1 MTVTVSTAS
10 SAAKFFRL
18 SSAVRVFVL
27 HAARRNHSS
36 GSVFGVAG
44 LGQMHQR
51 LGWHAADVDARQHLV
66 GLFDHGDARAVATHG
81 TGDELAAGA
90 EADDDQIH
98 S

>member
-36 GSVFGVAG
+36 GSVSG
-44 LGQMHQR
+44 LR
-51 LGWHAADVDARQHLV
+51 VSARCTSDLV
-66 GLFDHGDARAVATHG
+66 GTQPMLMHVPPYIWSDCSIMATRAP
-81 TGDELAAGA
+81 
-90 EADDDQIH
+90 
-98 S
+98 